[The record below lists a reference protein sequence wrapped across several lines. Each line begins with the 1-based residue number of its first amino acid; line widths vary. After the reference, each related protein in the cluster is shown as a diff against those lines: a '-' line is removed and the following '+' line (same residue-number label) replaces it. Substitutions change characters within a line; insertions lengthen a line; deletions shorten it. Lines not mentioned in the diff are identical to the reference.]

1 MIPNE
6 VKIEF
11 NKIVE
16 KMMYTYKTEQDTKIR
31 ELQKRI
37 DELEKDIKI
46 LQQGG
51 NL

>member
-16 KMMYTYKTEQDTKIR
+16 KMMYAYKTEQDTKIR

>member
-6 VKIEF
+6 VKTEF
-11 NKIVE
+11 TKIVE
-16 KMMYTYKTEQDTKIR
+16 KMMYTYKTEQDAKIR